1 MIIAKF
7 NKNIKLCEVD
17 ELVTKLTNKAKKKK
31 KNKVLLDVK
40 LTNKDCT
47 VYISQK

>member
-7 NKNIKLCEVD
+7 DKNIKLCEVD
-17 ELVTKLTNKAKKKK
+17 DFVTKLKNKAKKK
-31 KNKVLLDVK
+31 NKVMLDVK

-47 VYISQK
+47 VYISQNE

>member
-17 ELVTKLTNKAKKKK
+17 DFVTKLKNKAKK

-40 LTNKDCT
+40 LNDKDCT
-47 VYISQK
+47 IFISQNE

>member
-1 MIIAKF
+1 MIIARLNRNTPLYK
-7 NKNIKLCEVD
+7 VD
-17 ELVTKLTNKAKKKK
+17 EFVTKLKSKAKK
-31 KNKVLLDVK
+31 KNKVMLDVK

>member
-1 MIIAKF
+1 MIIVKF

-17 ELVTKLTNKAKKKK
+17 DFVTKLKNKAKK

-40 LTNKDCT
+40 LTDKDCT
-47 VYISQK
+47 IFISQNE

>member
-17 ELVTKLTNKAKKKK
+17 DFVTKLKNKAKKN
-31 KNKVLLDVK
+31 NKVMLDIK
-40 LTNKDCT
+40 LTDKDCT
-47 VYISQK
+47 IFISQNE

>member
-17 ELVTKLTNKAKKKK
+17 DFVTKLINKAKKK
-31 KNKVLLDVK
+31 NKVILDVK
-40 LTNKDCT
+40 LNSKDCT
-47 VYISQK
+47 IFISQNE